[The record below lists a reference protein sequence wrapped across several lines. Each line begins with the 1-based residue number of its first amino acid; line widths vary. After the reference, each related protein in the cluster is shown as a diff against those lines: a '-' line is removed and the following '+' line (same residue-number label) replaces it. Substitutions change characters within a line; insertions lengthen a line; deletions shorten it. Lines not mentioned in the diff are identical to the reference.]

1 MIYGILLAAG
11 TSKRFGSNKLLYPLP
26 DGTPIGVASARNLS
40 DGIQNVIAAVNKD
53 DAIFTSLMHSES
65 LNTIVVQE
73 SNLGISASLIS
84 GIKSTETADGWV
96 ILPADMPWV
105 KPETINNIAVLIDHG
120 VDIAVPYFN
129 GQYGHPIGISCKYL
143 SELLSLSGE
152 QGAEHIIQTHLDN
165 VTIFKS
171 NDKGVLL
178 DINKPRDIFAK
189 QDILELA

>member
-11 TSKRFGSNKLLYPLP
+11 YSRRFGSNKLLYPLP

-40 DGIQNVIAAVNKD
+40 EGMQNVIAAVNKD

-65 LNTIVVQE
+65 FNTVVVQE
-73 SNLGISASLIS
+73 SERGLSASLIS

-105 KPETINNIAVLIDHG
+105 KPDTINKIAELIDHG
-120 VDIAVPYFN
+120 VDIAAPYFN

-143 SELLSLSGE
+143 SDLLSLSGE
-152 QGAEHIIQTHLDN
+152 QGADHILQTHLDK
-165 VTIFKS
+165 VAILKS
-171 NDKGVLL
+171 DDKSVLL
-178 DINKPRDIFAK
+178 DINKPRDIFAR
-189 QDILELA
+189 QYILELA